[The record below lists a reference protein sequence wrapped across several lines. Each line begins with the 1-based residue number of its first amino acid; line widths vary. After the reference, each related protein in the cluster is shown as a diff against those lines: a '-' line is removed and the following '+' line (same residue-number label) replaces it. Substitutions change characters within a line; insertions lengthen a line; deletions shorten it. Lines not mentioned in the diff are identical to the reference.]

1 MKLWDQGE
9 WKQKEKIHKHKQ
21 EASTKKCHC
30 HGKKALELIYFAL
43 LILHWDFRKII
54 IKLGFIWPFCP
65 ISYLV
70 NSCSCQERGNLQE
83 VIRSDRPL
91 SGTDGQQE
99 IGTSQPAWFL
109 WKLRSTHGQRGFRMS
124 QYSRQPLESK
134 RHTLLLTWRSH
145 CFGCGSYCCCTLV
158 PEKPSQHLLAETAR
172 S

>member
-1 MKLWDQGE
+1 MQDQPSVRLRINMKLWDQGG

-124 QYSRQPLESK
+124 QYSRQPLES
-134 RHTLLLTWRSH
+134 R
-145 CFGCGSYCCCTLV
+145 
-158 PEKPSQHLLAETAR
+158 AA
-172 S
+172 